1 MKFNHDLTD
10 DSASSLLINDSIIT
24 HYDSCLSSDR
34 ASSVT
39 AITLDNYKCTD
50 NDEHLDQGSSVMGSS
65 LNLVNAI
72 MGTGIIGLPLALHL
86 CGFWVGLL
94 FSVLIAYLTCFTMHI
109 TILCGLATQT
119 FSLVALCEKLI
130 GRVGSHIVNFIIFFH
145 TAGTAVSYYLLLGD
159 TLPGLLVLVFPN
171 VAFLADR
178 RNVILAFGLLCT
190 FPLSLSRSTAKFVKW
205 SAISVLL
212 LMLMLLGVLIRVPY
226 YLPARQN
233 IELEV
238 VPVSEDMF
246 KGLAIIS
253 LSFGCSQ
260 NLFGV
265 YTTTRNQKPSNW
277 LLVCFMAI
285 AIAFTVNIVFAVMAY
300 MCFGKNVQANILLN
314 FPEND
319 PGIRLVKL
327 ALGLFMVLTIPL
339 CMHPCREAVML
350 MFGININN
358 PTKKQHYT
366 VTVGVFLVVLYF
378 GATLT
383 SLGKVFDVIGG
394 FSTTVLGFLLPGCA
408 YIYLFSGDLF
418 QADYNNKYAS
428 WKLFFVSLISI
439 VIAVPVMFY
448 SVKDAVFK

>member
-1 MKFNHDLTD
+1 MKYNHDLTD

-50 NDEHLDQGSSVMGSS
+50 NDVHLDQGSSVMGSS

-130 GRVGSHIVNFIIFFH
+130 
-145 TAGTAVSYYLLLGD
+145 AGTAVSYYLLLGD

-233 IELEV
+233 IDLEV

-394 FSTTVLGFLLPGCA
+394 FSTTVLG
-408 YIYLFSGDLF
+408 
-418 QADYNNKYAS
+418 
-428 WKLFFVSLISI
+428 
-439 VIAVPVMFY
+439 MFR
-448 SVKDAVFK
+448 

>member
-1 MKFNHDLTD
+1 
-10 DSASSLLINDSIIT
+10 
-24 HYDSCLSSDR
+24 
-34 ASSVT
+34 
-39 AITLDNYKCTD
+39 
-50 NDEHLDQGSSVMGSS
+50 
-65 LNLVNAI
+65 
-72 MGTGIIGLPLALHL
+72 
-86 CGFWVGLL
+86 
-94 FSVLIAYLTCFTMHI
+94 MHI
-109 TILCGLATQT
+109 TILCGLATET

-130 GRVGSHIVNFIIFFH
+130 GGVGSHIINFIIFFH

-159 TLPGLLVLVFPN
+159 TLPGLLELAFPN
-171 VAFLADR
+171 VAYFDR
-178 RNVILAFGLLCT
+178 KNVILAFGLLCT
-190 FPLSLSRSTAKFVKW
+190 FPLSLSRSTSKFVKW
-205 SAISVLL
+205 SVISVVL
-212 LMLMLLGVLIRVPY
+212 LMFMLLGVLIRVPY
-226 YLPARQN
+226 YIPAHQD

-238 VPVSEDMF
+238 VPVSENMF

-253 LSFGCSQ
+253 LSFGCAQ

-277 LLVCFMAI
+277 LLICSIAI
-285 AIAFTVNIVFAVMAY
+285 GIAFTVNIVFAVMAY

-366 VTVGVFLVVLYF
+366 ATVGVFLVVLYF

-394 FSTTVLGFLLPGCA
+394 FSTTVLGFMLPGFA

-418 QADYNNKYAS
+418 SAHNTNKYAS
-428 WKLFFVSLISI
+428 WKLFFISIICI
-439 VIAVPVMFY
+439 VIAIPVMFF
-448 SVKDAVFK
+448 SVKDALFQ

>member
-1 MKFNHDLTD
+1 
-10 DSASSLLINDSIIT
+10 
-24 HYDSCLSSDR
+24 
-34 ASSVT
+34 
-39 AITLDNYKCTD
+39 
-50 NDEHLDQGSSVMGSS
+50 
-65 LNLVNAI
+65 
-72 MGTGIIGLPLALHL
+72 
-86 CGFWVGLL
+86 
-94 FSVLIAYLTCFTMHI
+94 
-109 TILCGLATQT
+109 
-119 FSLVALCEKLI
+119 
-130 GRVGSHIVNFIIFFH
+130 
-145 TAGTAVSYYLLLGD
+145 
-159 TLPGLLVLVFPN
+159 
-171 VAFLADR
+171 
-178 RNVILAFGLLCT
+178 
-190 FPLSLSRSTAKFVKW
+190 
-205 SAISVLL
+205 
-212 LMLMLLGVLIRVPY
+212 MLMLLGVLVRVPF
-226 YLPARQN
+226 YLPSHQN

-253 LSFGCSQ
+253 LSFGCAQ

-277 LLVCFMAI
+277 RRVCSI
-285 AIAFTVNIVFAVMAY
+285 AITIAFIINIVFAVMAY

-350 MFGININN
+350 MFGIHINN

-394 FSTTVLGFLLPGCA
+394 FSTTVLGEF
-408 YIYLFSGDLF
+408 
-418 QADYNNKYAS
+418 
-428 WKLFFVSLISI
+428 
-439 VIAVPVMFY
+439 
-448 SVKDAVFK
+448 